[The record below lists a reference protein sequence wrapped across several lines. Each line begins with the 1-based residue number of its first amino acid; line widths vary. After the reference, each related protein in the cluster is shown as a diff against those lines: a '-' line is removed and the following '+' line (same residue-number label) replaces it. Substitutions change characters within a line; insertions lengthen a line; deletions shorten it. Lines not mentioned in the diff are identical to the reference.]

1 MYLYLIEGDAGVI
14 GQRMTTGDAAE
25 IWDEPSVPIR
35 ANVMTELI
43 AVDVA
48 L

>member
-1 MYLYLIEGDAGVI
+1 MIEGDAEVV

-25 IWDEPSVPIR
+25 IWSEPSIPIL
-35 ANVMTELI
+35 ANSLTELI

-48 L
+48 LS